1 MAGGEWLV
9 RASTRARLSR
19 LRPRPSAKKTHSAG
33 ELQVLGLA
41 TGDSM
46 PTVPDMKQADLSI
59 PAQSSVPTSLAPMS
73 DDECIS
79 QLARAVEHHDASRLE
94 EVARLIGRLAV
105 TIE

>member
-1 MAGGEWLV
+1 
-9 RASTRARLSR
+9 
-19 LRPRPSAKKTHSAG
+19 
-33 ELQVLGLA
+33 
-41 TGDSM
+41 
-46 PTVPDMKQADLSI
+46 MKQADLSI

>member
-1 MAGGEWLV
+1 MV
-9 RASTRARLSR
+9 RASRPAHLSR

-41 TGDSM
+41 RGDSM
-46 PTVPDMKQADLSI
+46 PNVPDIKQTDLSI
-59 PAQSSVPTSLAPMS
+59 PTPSSVQTSLVPMS
-73 DDECIS
+73 DDECLS